1 MERRTPLTPDAGLTQ
16 TSAMRI
22 QCLAFGCLLATLSLS
37 LRAANETPHPFLSF
51 VKRQAESL
59 RSQDKAPT
67 SSEAWEKQRT
77 AIRTV
82 LQDAWGEFPTQ
93 HAPLSART
101 LGTLQKEGYRIEK
114 LIFQTFSNVWMTANA
129 YVPNSP
135 GPHPAILAVHGHWKG
150 AKQDPVVQARCISST
165 RLGFFVLAVDAFG
178 AGERGVSK
186 ALGEYHGEMTAAT
199 LLPLGRPLSGLQV
212 YENLR
217 AVDYLRSRPEV
228 NPQQIGITGASGGG
242 NQTMYAGAWDERLKS
257 VVPVCSV
264 GNYQAYL
271 GAACCLCEV
280 VPGILKTTE
289 EWGVLGQI
297 APRGLLVIN
306 ASRDA
311 VQFSPS
317 AASNSLTKVEPIY
330 QLLGKPE
337 NLRHGVY
344 ESDHDY
350 NSAMRQAMN
359 GWMRWQ
365 LVGQGDGAPVP
376 EPEIQTEDPESL
388 RCFPGTSRP
397 DDWITLPRFAQA
409 EGRLLAARHITPS
422 SPQAWKS
429 ASGKARQALL
439 KRVLG
444 DFPPLSTLALEQHRT
459 ADGKSRSLTFLSE
472 PGISLQAHQEFG
484 ASNAPIALLLDL
496 DGAAAASTN
505 ALAAELRTAGWSLI
519 TFDLRATGKQS
530 LASDGIGNA
539 PDHNS
544 AEWSLWLGR
553 PLLGQWTWDVRR
565 VLDALLQ
572 ADRRLPS
579 KVAVIGCGPAGAVA
593 LCAAVLDPRVTHV
606 STHGSLASF
615 ITDRP
620 YRGQRLGIL
629 APSVLKEVGDIA
641 HIAALAAPRRLVVG
655 SGVYGGGGRVPP
667 AEMQT
672 LFQPTLSAYSL
683 INAASRV
690 SLLANEEA
698 KALVI
703 ALADP

>member
-1 MERRTPLTPDAGLTQ
+1 MSFLFRLDLLTDHELSTMSSPPRPPSSWKEPLIQRSTPLTRREWLAQ
-16 TSAMRI
+16 TASMRI
-22 QCLAFGCLLATLSLS
+22 RCLAFGCLLATLCFS
-37 LRAANETPHPFLSF
+37 LRAADNTPHPFLSF

-59 RSQDKAPT
+59 RSQDKSP
-67 SSEAWEKQRT
+67 SSSQAWETQR
-77 AIRTV
+77 ATV
-82 LQDAWGEFPTQ
+82 RAALQDAWGEFPTE
-93 HAPLSART
+93 HAPLSPRI
-101 LGTLQKEGYRIEK
+101 LGTLKRDGYHIEK

-129 YVPNSP
+129 YVPDSP

-150 AKQDPVVQARCISST
+150 AKQDPVVQARCISSA

-199 LLPLGRPLSGLQV
+199 LLPVGRPLSGVQV

-228 NPQQIGITGASGGG
+228 NPQRIGITGASGGG

-289 EWGVLGQI
+289 EWGILGQI

-306 ASRDA
+306 AAKDA
-311 VQFSPS
+311 PQFSPT
-317 AASNSLTKVEPIY
+317 AASNSLARVGPIY
-330 QLLGKPE
+330 ELLGKPE
-337 NLRHGVY
+337 NLRHLVVDSG
-344 ESDHDY
+344 HDY
-350 NSAMRQAMN
+350 NGAMRQAMN

-365 LVGQGDGAPVP
+365 LVGQGNGSPVP
-376 EPEIQTEDPESL
+376 ESAIQTEDPESL

-397 DDWITLPRFAQA
+397 DDWITLPRFAQE
-409 EGRLLAARHITPS
+409 EGRVLAARHGTPLT
-422 SPQAWKS
+422 PQAWKS

-444 DFPPLSTLALEQHRT
+444 DFPPLTPLALEQHRT

-472 PGISLQAHQEFG
+472 PGISLQVRQELG

-496 DGAAAASTN
+496 DGAAAARTN
-505 ALAAELRTAGWSLI
+505 ALAAELRAAGWSLI
-519 TFDLRATGKQS
+519 TVDLRATGEGS
-530 LASDGIGNA
+530 LASDRIGNA

-572 ADRRLPS
+572 ADRRLAS
-579 KVAVIGCGPAGAVA
+579 KVAVIGCGPAGAVEIGRA
-593 LCAAVLDPRVTHV
+593 HV
-606 STHGSLASF
+606 
-615 ITDRP
+615 
-620 YRGQRLGIL
+620 
-629 APSVLKEVGDIA
+629 
-641 HIAALAAPRRLVVG
+641 
-655 SGVYGGGGRVPP
+655 
-667 AEMQT
+667 
-672 LFQPTLSAYSL
+672 
-683 INAASRV
+683 
-690 SLLANEEA
+690 
-698 KALVI
+698 
-703 ALADP
+703 